1 MLKKFTPP
9 FSTEIYE
16 QLSLW
21 VSQHQNVRGINLEVP
36 MNLSSVLEEEDG
48 SPDYIYIIYE
58 GDKMTAAGSVVDIL
72 KTKDFEIGF
81 AASDEQTARDLM
93 SKIHQD
99 LLSHFPTT
107 ITAVID
113 ERATLEKNA
122 LLELGAN
129 NEVCEAQ
136 LMVSQ
141 LSGKNPAF
149 PIELVE
155 YHSSRHNDYREV
167 LMDSF
172 GDEVEEAEAIIQLSL
187 SQPSRTLYGIHVNGE
202 MVGTINLI
210 RSDNAFI
217 TAFAVRPSHQKKGIG
232 RAALHETV
240 DMLFEEGY
248 RSVSLDVEMKN
259 THALKLYE
267 EVGFQIQFMFQF
279 FKM

>member
-9 FSTEIYE
+9 FSTELYE

-21 VSQHQNVRGINLEVP
+21 VSQQQNVRGINLEVP
-36 MNLSSVLEEEDG
+36 LNLSSVLEEEDG
-48 SPDYIYIIYE
+48 SPDFIYILYQ

-72 KTKDFEIGF
+72 KTKDYEIGF
-81 AASDEQTARDLM
+81 AASDEQTARGLM
-93 SKIHQD
+93 SVIHQD
-99 LLSHFPTT
+99 LLSLFPTS

-113 ERATLEKNA
+113 ERSTLEKNA

-136 LMVSQ
+136 LMLSQ
-141 LSGKNPAF
+141 LSGEKPAV

-155 YHSSRHNDYREV
+155 YHVNRHNDYREV

-187 SQPSRTLYGIHVNGE
+187 SQPSRTLYGIHVNGAT
-202 MVGTINLI
+202 VGTINFI
-210 RSDNAFI
+210 RSDDAFI
-217 TAFAVRPSHQKKGIG
+217 TALAVRPSHQKKGIG
-232 RAALHETV
+232 RAALHEAV
-240 DMLFEEGY
+240 NMLFDEGY
-248 RSVSLDVEMKN
+248 RSVSLDVEIKN

-267 EVGFQIQFMFQF
+267 EVGFQVQNIFQF

>member
-9 FSTEIYE
+9 FSNEIFE
-16 QLSLW
+16 HLSLW
-21 VSQHQNVRGINLEVP
+21 IFQQQNVRGINIEVP
-36 MNLSSVLEEEDG
+36 MNLTSVIEEEDG
-48 SPDYIYIIYE
+48 SPDYIYIMYE
-58 GDKMTAAGSVVDIL
+58 GDKMTAAASVIDIL
-72 KTKDFEIGF
+72 KTKDYEIGF
-81 AASDEQTARDLM
+81 TASNEQTARNLI
-93 SKIHQD
+93 SKVHED
-99 LLSHFPTT
+99 LLSLFPTT

-113 ERATLEKNA
+113 QRATHEKNA

-129 NEVCEAQ
+129 YELSEAQ

-141 LSGKNPAF
+141 LSGKKPAV

-167 LMDSF
+167 IMESF
-172 GDEVEEAEAIIQLSL
+172 DDEVKEAEAIIQLSL

-210 RSDNAFI
+210 RADDPFI
-217 TAFAVRPSHQKKGIG
+217 TALAVRPTHQKKGIG
-232 RAALHETV
+232 RAALHEAV
-240 DMLFEEGY
+240 NMLIEEGY

-267 EVGFQIQFMFQF
+267 EVGFQVQNIFQF